1 MEDDKRKRKKS
12 LNRNIVL
19 FCIFCWLVPIVII
32 YLSMTTS
39 YKENIQGKLR
49 NMFVEKLRS
58 TDVFISNY
66 LDEAIDAVRKP
77 SYEYYLERAWET
89 YKATGKDGRNDCYIN
104 ISSNLRNK
112 FFWDKRFD
120 LCAFYIEGEENPFTY
135 LSSINYPMGNYMEE
149 IHDRISDI
157 REMDS
162 SYAKVVVIDGRIFIV
177 RNVYTINSYEKFG
190 TLVLELNKKNMFSD
204 IAIDEGQSL
213 ALCINDAAAFVTKPG
228 FLENENKTELVE
240 KVLSEYSVINRDK
253 LVTKQNN
260 DYYAYFLEEK
270 HDDYHLGLLLMVDK
284 SVIDAEL
291 NHLYGMI
298 YMLILIMGPIVIVI
312 FFFLKKQITA
322 PIGKMVE
329 ASKKMESGKLG
340 VTIDGGDMPNQQFQ
354 YLQDSFNKMSKQV
367 QYLFDYAYDEKLA
380 RKDAKILALQAQI
393 NPHFLNNTLEIMN
406 WQARMSGDTT
416 LSKMI
421 ESLGTVLDYHMDRE
435 DKRLIRLSEELRCA
449 DAYFYIISMRF
460 GRRLVVERDIDEDLL
475 QAMVP
480 QLILQPILE
489 NAVVHGIETVSTGVI
504 ELKIYHDN
512 KNIYLQVINTG
523 KPMTEEDKERVE
535 KILSGD
541 QDAIKPVPGKHAS
554 LGIRNVNERIKLIYG
569 KRYGLKIEPMEDDK
583 TLSVITIP
591 YNEMPDEER
600 EEIISNIAK
609 LNK

>member
-1 MEDDKRKRKKS
+1 MEEKKRVRKKS

-19 FCIFCWLVPIVII
+19 FCIFCWLVPITII

-39 YKENIQGKLR
+39 YKDNIQGKLR

-66 LDEAIDAVRKP
+66 LDEAIDAARKP
-77 SYEYYLERAWET
+77 SYEYYLERAWEQ
-89 YKATGKDGRNDCYIN
+89 YKADGNEGRNDCYMN

-120 LCAFYIEGEENPFTY
+120 ICAFYLEGEDNPFTY
-135 LSSINYPMGNYMEE
+135 LSSNNYPMGSYMEE
-149 IHDRISDI
+149 VHDAINELRKV
-157 REMDS
+157 DS
-162 SYAKVVVIDGRIFIV
+162 SYAEVIVVDGRIFIV
-177 RNVYTINSYEKFG
+177 RNVYTISSYEKFG
-190 TLVLELNKKNMFSD
+190 TLVLELNRKNMFSD
-204 IAIDEGQSL
+204 ITLDEGQFL
-213 ALCINDAAAFVTKPG
+213 GLCINDADGLVLKPG
-228 FLENENKTELVE
+228 FTEEKKRFNLAKEVLE
-240 KVLSEYSVINRDK
+240 EYSSIYRDK
-253 LVTKQNN
+253 LIIKQDN
-260 DYYAYFLEEK
+260 DYYAYLLEEK

-284 SVIDAEL
+284 AVIDAEL
-291 NHLYGMI
+291 NHLYSMI
-298 YMLILIMGPIVIVI
+298 YILILIMGPILI
-312 FFFLKKQITA
+312 FIIYFLKKQITA
-322 PIGKMVE
+322 PISKLVE
-329 ASKKMESGKLG
+329 ASREMESGKLG
-340 VTIDGGDMPNQQFQ
+340 VAIDGEDMPNQQFQ
-354 YLQDSFNKMSKQV
+354 YLQNSFNRMSKQV

-406 WQARMSGDTT
+406 WQARMSGDVT

-449 DAYFYIISMRF
+449 DAYLYIISMRF
-460 GRRLVVERDIDEDLL
+460 GKRLVVEKEIDEDLL

-504 ELKIYHDN
+504 EIKIYHDD
-512 KNIYLQVINTG
+512 KKIYVQVVNTG
-523 KPMTEEDKERVE
+523 KPMTEEDKERVK

-541 QDAIKPVPGKHAS
+541 PDAIKPVPGKHAS

-569 KRYGLKIEPMEDDK
+569 KRYGLTIEPIAEDK
-583 TLSVITIP
+583 TRSLITIP
-591 YNEMPDEER
+591 YTEEDDEAR

>member
-1 MEDDKRKRKKS
+1 MEEKKVPRKKS
-12 LNRNIVL
+12 LNRNIVI
-19 FCIFCWLVPIVII
+19 FCIFCWLVPITII

-49 NMFVEKLRS
+49 NMFIEKLRS
-58 TDVFISNY
+58 TDVFIGNY
-66 LDEAIDAVRKP
+66 LDEAIDAARKP
-77 SYEYYLERAWET
+77 SYEYYLERAWES
-89 YKATGKDGRNDCYIN
+89 YKAAGKDGRNDCYMT

-135 LSSINYPMGNYMEE
+135 LSSSNYPMGRYMEAV
-149 IHDRISDI
+149 HDRISEV
-157 REMDS
+157 RKEDS
-162 SYAKVVVIDGRIFIV
+162 SYAEVIVIEGRIFIV
-177 RNVYTINSYEKFG
+177 RNVYTTNSYEKFG
-190 TLVLELNKKNMFSD
+190 TLVLELNRKNMFSD
-204 IAIDEGQSL
+204 IKIDEGQGL
-213 ALCINDAAAFVTKPG
+213 ALCINEANAIVAKQSFFEEDRRVDLAKEV
-228 FLENENKTELVE
+228 LE
-240 KVLSEYSVINRDK
+240 EYSNRDK
-253 LVTKQNN
+253 NQLIIKQNN
-260 DYYAYFLEEK
+260 NYYGYLLEEK
-270 HDDYHLGLLLMVDK
+270 HDDYHLGILLMVDK
-284 SVIDAEL
+284 EIIDAEL
-291 NHLYGMI
+291 NHLSKMI
-298 YMLILIMGPIVIVI
+298 YMLILIMVPILLII
-312 FFFLKKQITA
+312 IFFLKKQITA
-322 PIGKMVE
+322 PIGRLVE
-329 ASKKMESGKLG
+329 ASREMESGKLG
-340 VTIDGGDMPNQQFQ
+340 VTIEGEAMPNHQFQ

-406 WQARMSGDTT
+406 WQARMSGDMN

-435 DKRLIRLSEELRCA
+435 DKRLIRLSEELRCV
-449 DAYFYIISMRF
+449 DAYLYIISMRF
-460 GRRLVVERDIDEDLL
+460 GKRLVVEKDIDEELL

-489 NAVVHGIETVSTGVI
+489 NAVVHGIETVSTGII
-504 ELKIYHDN
+504 ELKIYHDE

-523 KPMTEEDKERVE
+523 KPMTKEDKERVD

-541 QDAIKPVPGKHAS
+541 PDAIKPVPGKHAS

-569 KRYGLKIEPMEDDK
+569 KRYGLTIEPMENAK
-583 TLSVITIP
+583 TRSVITIP
-591 YNEMPDEER
+591 YRDIQDEER

>member
-1 MEDDKRKRKKS
+1 MEDNKRKRKKS

-49 NMFVEKLRS
+49 NMFVEKLMS

-77 SYEYYLERAWET
+77 SYEYYLERAWES

-157 REMDS
+157 RERDS

-535 KILSGD
+535 KILSGN

-569 KRYGLKIEPMEDDK
+569 NRYGLKIEPMADDK

-591 YNEMPDEER
+591 YKELPDEER

>member
-1 MEDDKRKRKKS
+1 MEDNKRKRKKS
-12 LNRNIVL
+12 LNRNIIL

-39 YKENIQGKLR
+39 YRENIQRKLR

-66 LDEAIDAVRKP
+66 LDEAIDAARKP

-89 YKATGKDGRNDCYIN
+89 YKAAGKDGRNDCHLT

-120 LCAFYIEGEENPFTY
+120 LCAFYIEGEESPFTY
-135 LSSINYPMGNYMEE
+135 LSSINYPMGSYMEA
-149 IHDRISDI
+149 IHDRISELRKI
-157 REMDS
+157 DS
-162 SYAKVVVIDGRIFIV
+162 SYAEVVVLDGRIFIV

-190 TLVLELNKKNMFSD
+190 TLVLELNRKNMLSD
-204 IAIDEGQSL
+204 ISIDEGQAL
-213 ALCINDAAAFVTKPG
+213 ALCINDANAVVAKSDF
-228 FLENENKTELVE
+228 FEDE
-240 KVLSEYSVINRDK
+240 KRVQLAKEVLIDYSATNRDK
-253 LVTKQNN
+253 LITTQNN
-260 DYYAYFLEEK
+260 DFYAYFLEEK

-298 YMLILIMGPIVIVI
+298 YLLLLIMGPILIVI
-312 FFFLKKQITA
+312 IFFLKKQITA
-322 PIGKMVE
+322 PIGKLVE

-340 VTIDGGDMPNQQFQ
+340 VIIDGGDMPNQQFQ

-435 DKRLIRLSEELRCA
+435 EKRLIRLSEELRCV

-535 KILSGD
+535 KILSGER
-541 QDAIKPVPGKHAS
+541 DAIKPVPGKHAS

-569 KRYGLKIEPMEDDK
+569 KRYGLKIEPIEEGK
-583 TLSVITIP
+583 TLSLITIP
-591 YNEMPDEER
+591 YREMPDEER

>member
-1 MEDDKRKRKKS
+1 MEEDKRKRKKS

-66 LDEAIDAVRKP
+66 LNEAIDAVRKP

-512 KNIYLQVINTG
+512 KNIYLEVINTG

-535 KILSGD
+535 KILSGN

-569 KRYGLKIEPMEDDK
+569 KRYGLKIEPMADDK

-591 YNEMPDEER
+591 YKEMPDEER

>member
-39 YKENIQGKLR
+39 YKENIQGRLR

-66 LDEAIDAVRKP
+66 LDEAIDAARKP

-89 YKATGKDGRNDCYIN
+89 YKAYGKDGRNDCYIN

-120 LCAFYIEGEENPFTY
+120 LCAFYIAGEENPFTY

-149 IHDRISDI
+149 IHDRISEI

-213 ALCINDAAAFVTKPG
+213 ALCINDATAFVTKPG
-228 FLENENKTELVE
+228 FLENEKKTELVE

-253 LVTKQNN
+253 LITKQNN

-284 SVIDAEL
+284 SVINAEL

-298 YMLILIMGPIVIVI
+298 YILILIMGPIVIVI
-312 FFFLKKQITA
+312 FLFLKKQITA

-340 VTIDGGDMPNQQFQ
+340 VTIDGEDMPNQQFQ

-512 KNIYLQVINTG
+512 KNIYLEVINTG

-569 KRYGLKIEPMEDDK
+569 NRYGLKIEPMADDK

-591 YNEMPDEER
+591 YEEMPDEER